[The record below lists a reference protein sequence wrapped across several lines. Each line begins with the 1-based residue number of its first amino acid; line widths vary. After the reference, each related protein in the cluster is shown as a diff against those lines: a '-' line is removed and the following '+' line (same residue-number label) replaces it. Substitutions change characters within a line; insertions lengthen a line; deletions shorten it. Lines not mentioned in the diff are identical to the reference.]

1 MVVAL
6 DKIDRKILEF
16 LIEDG
21 RASFSKIAK
30 ETKLTDVAIKKRVER
45 LKMRGVL
52 QGISAKLNLKS
63 LGYENPIFVLLRT
76 ELSKNKDVIKKL
88 QANEYVIE
96 LYQVLGEYNLLAKVV
111 LPSLDQAEKFIEKIG
126 LIDGVIDAKTQVI
139 LSELKNKVS
148 LPAQVFQKKL

>member
-1 MVVAL
+1 MVIL

-30 ETKLTDVAIKKRVER
+30 ETKLTDVAIKKRIER
-45 LKMRGVL
+45 LKMKGIIK
-52 QGISAKLNLKS
+52 GISAKINLKS
-63 LGYENPIFVLLRT
+63 LGYENPIFILLRT
-76 ELSKNKDVIKKL
+76 ELSKSKDVIRKL
-88 QANEYVIE
+88 QQNDYVIE

-111 LPSLDQAEKFIEKIG
+111 LPNLEQAEKFIEKIG

-139 LSELKNKVS
+139 LSEVKNRIS
-148 LPAQVFQKKL
+148 LPSQVFQKRL